1 MEEEKSEAAAKNSAG
16 RRESKRTSETPQGT
30 WLGGTRKGSLWLCY
44 AGPLA
49 KRQKKVGSQV
59 IGEGRSLSLEVEQL
73 GKSGEELA
81 TERRRE
87 YTHRVRFGRERR
99 ASRLPCLSLGLGDD

>member
-16 RRESKRTSETPQGT
+16 RRESRRTSETPQGT

-59 IGEGRSLSLEVEQL
+59 IGEGRSLFPGSGTVGEV
-73 GKSGEELA
+73 
-81 TERRRE
+81 RRRVSNRAKK
-87 YTHRVRFGRERR
+87 RVHT
-99 ASRLPCLSLGLGDD
+99 